1 MPSTTTS
8 IVTMRVKNR
17 VRDDF
22 ESMCSTI
29 GHTKAEVL
37 GMFVRLWSEGSIV
50 YGNNCMEINIEPS
63 DNRDRVHRDL
73 DRFIEILTEKGY
85 PDAAIGVYT
94 EQIVRKAK
102 DMERY
107 KRR

>member
-1 MPSTTTS
+1 MPTKNSGIIS
-8 IVTMRVKNR
+8 IRVSNEAKNR
-17 VRDDF
+17 F
-22 ESMCSTI
+22 ESMLKIS
-29 GHTKAEVL
+29 GMTKTD
-37 GMFVRLWSEGSIV
+37 FVNEMCDRYEEY
-50 YGNNCMEINIEPS
+50 YGEEPEY
-63 DNRDRVHRDL
+63 RDRVHRDL